1 MLKLILACH
10 KHPGYNPG
18 KGPNAIKGGCEFCFE
33 LLKIGREIAALKRA
47 GQNGTWK
54 AAAQELRIPLVLAY
68 RSKVAQ
74 VKMEMPREQDQAL
87 LFPVET
93 VPVAREYLD
102 PREILEP
109 KPRPARRRAARG

>member
-1 MLKLILACH
+1 MLKLNLACH
-10 KHPGYNPG
+10 KHPGYNPS

-54 AAAQELRIPLVLAY
+54 AAGQELRIPLVLAY
-68 RSKVAQ
+68 RSKVERVKLAMPAGDEQPMLFQ
-74 VKMEMPREQDQAL
+74 VEESAP
-87 LFPVET
+87 
-93 VPVAREYLD
+93 

-109 KPRPARRRAARG
+109 KPRPAKRRAARG